1 MRHAERNGVE
11 RRRARSDGVE
21 LTSNRVGLVPGS
33 GHLFLYQAVPF
44 PAVAAVFF
52 PEFVA

>member
-1 MRHAERNGVE
+1 VE
-11 RRRARSDGVE
+11 RSRARSDEVQ
-21 LTSNRVGLVPGS
+21 LTSNRVGLVPCS

-52 PEFVA
+52 PESVA